1 MTTPAAMPGG
11 LLPAW
16 GFAACMGV
24 PAARCMLRT
33 DPPSPFLP
41 GAGGE
46 AAGPGAE
53 VVIVEEEEEEGAED
67 EQEATAEEETG
78 GEDAMA
84 TQES

>member
-1 MTTPAAMPGG
+1 MVAGV
-11 LLPAW
+11 W
-16 GFAACMGV
+16 GRGQG
-24 PAARCMLRT
+24 AARCGAALRR
-33 DPPSPFLP
+33 PGNFFAFLESEKE

-46 AAGPGAE
+46 AAEPGAE

-67 EQEATAEEETG
+67 EQEATAGEETG